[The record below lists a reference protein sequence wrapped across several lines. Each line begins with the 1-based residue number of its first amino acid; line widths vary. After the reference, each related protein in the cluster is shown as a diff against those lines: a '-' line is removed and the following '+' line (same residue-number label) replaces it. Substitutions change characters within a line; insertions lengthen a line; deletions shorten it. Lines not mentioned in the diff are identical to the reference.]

1 MTVPAARIWRC
12 GLRPAATGTITD
24 DGSASGYQR
33 MTADC
38 TFRPAAGMT
47 AEIILTVSVD
57 DIYSEYAG
65 LPARIPAHAG
75 THGTTTTSA

>member
-1 MTVPAARIWRC
+1 MTVSAARVWRC
-12 GLRPAATGTITD
+12 GLRPAATGTFTD

-38 TFRPAAGMT
+38 KFRPAAGMT

-57 DIYSEYAG
+57 GIYSEYAG
-65 LPARIPAHAG
+65 LPARVPAHAG
-75 THGTTTTSA
+75 THGITSTSA

>member
-1 MTVPAARIWRC
+1 MTLPAARVWRC
-12 GLRPAATGTITD
+12 GLRPAAAGTITG

-38 TFRPAAGMT
+38 KFRPAAGMT

-65 LPARIPAHAG
+65 LPARVPAHAG
-75 THGTTTTSA
+75 THGTTSTSA

>member
-1 MTVPAARIWRC
+1 MTVPAPRVWRC
-12 GLRPAATGTITD
+12 RLRPAAAGTITD
-24 DGSASGYQR
+24 DGSASGYR
-33 MTADC
+33 RRTADC
-38 TFRPAAGMT
+38 KFRPAAGMT

-65 LPARIPAHAG
+65 LPARVPAHAG